1 MHLIMNGLELEV
13 PIMMVEYEEEG
24 ETIPEI
30 KELLPR
36 GQNIEHIM
44 REGKTSDHD
53 TAFSD
58 VRVQPWLDDR
68 KVNALLIGGINAGAC
83 VLSTIYSAR
92 NRRLKVATSRDLIGS
107 PGDYEL
113 LSWITDLIEI
123 YGAAVEDSHVKLIER
138 LEKSK
143 SQGLPKFFTELTINP
158 F

>member
-1 MHLIMNGLELEV
+1 
-13 PIMMVEYEEEG
+13 
-24 ETIPEI
+24 
-30 KELLPR
+30 
-36 GQNIEHIM
+36 
-44 REGKTSDHD
+44 
-53 TAFSD
+53 
-58 VRVQPWLDDR
+58 
-68 KVNALLIGGINAGAC
+68 LLIGGINAGAC